1 MFSYSRVDL
10 PQFPRDPHS
19 RKEVDIPEQFER
31 QVGLQTLEAK
41 NERQFQSPFVWE
53 MWGQSECDLSSIP
66 WYPRTMMNE
75 KGVYQLRM
83 E

>member
-19 RKEVDIPEQFER
+19 RKEVDIPEQFVR

-53 MWGQSECDLSSIP
+53 MWGQSECDLSKHPLVSKD
-66 WYPRTMMNE
+66 NDE
-75 KGVYQLRM
+75 
-83 E
+83 

>member
-19 RKEVDIPEQFER
+19 RKEGDIPEQFER

-53 MWGQSECDLSSIP
+53 MWGQSECDLSKHPLVSKD
-66 WYPRTMMNE
+66 NDE
-75 KGVYQLRM
+75 
-83 E
+83 